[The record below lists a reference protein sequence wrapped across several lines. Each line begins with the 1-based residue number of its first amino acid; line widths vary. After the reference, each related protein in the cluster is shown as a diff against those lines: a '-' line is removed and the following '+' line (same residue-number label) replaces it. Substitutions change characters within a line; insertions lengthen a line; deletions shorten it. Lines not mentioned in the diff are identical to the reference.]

1 MIKSATR
8 DDALM
13 QAALTLARR
22 GLGRVWPNPAVGC
35 VIVRDGQV
43 VGRGWTQPGGRPHAE
58 TEALHQAGAA
68 AQGATAYV
76 TLEPCNHH
84 GRTPPCTDALIAAGV
99 ARVVVA
105 IEDPDPRV
113 EGRGLARL
121 RDAGIAVELGLRASE
136 AAELNA
142 GFFLKITLG
151 RPLVAVKMATS
162 LDGRIAT
169 HTGQSQWI
177 TGHDARAYGHLLR
190 AQHDAILIGSGTALA
205 DDPALTCRLAGLEQ
219 RSPVRVIVDSRL
231 RTPLTS
237 ALVRGARQVPTWVLT
252 REDAARD
259 RIAAYRDAGVVV
271 TPFPAGDDGSLD
283 LSAALKH
290 LATAG
295 ITRLLV
301 EGGGAVIAGLL
312 RADLVDRL
320 YHFRAALAIGGD
332 GIAAIAGYGIDRL
345 TQAARFVRDG
355 VVSLGEDC
363 LETYHIER

>member
-1 MIKSATR
+1 MSNAAR
-8 DDALM
+8 DDAMM
-13 QAALTLARR
+13 QAALALARR

-43 VGRGWTQPGGRPHAE
+43 LGRGWTQPGGRPHAE
-58 TEALHQAGAA
+58 TEALRQAGTAS
-68 AQGATAYV
+68 QGATAYV

-84 GRTPPCTDALIAAGV
+84 GRTPPCTEALIAAGIR
-99 ARVVVA
+99 RVVVA
-105 IEDPDPRV
+105 LEDPDPRV

-121 RDAGIAVELGLRASE
+121 RDAGITVELGLRAAE
-136 AAELNA
+136 AAEVNA

-169 HTGQSQWI
+169 HSGQSQWI
-177 TGHDARAYGHLLR
+177 TGPDARAYGHLLR
-190 AQHDAILIGSGTALA
+190 ARHDAILIGSGTALA
-205 DDPALTCRLAGLEQ
+205 DDPSLTCRLAGLEA

-237 ALVRGARQVPTWVLT
+237 ALVRGACAVPTWLLT

-259 RIAAYRDAGVVV
+259 RIAAYQSAGVVV
-271 TPFPAGDDGSLD
+271 TPLAVGEDGSLD
-283 LSAALKH
+283 LAEALRH
-290 LATAG
+290 LAAAG

-320 YHFRAALAIGGD
+320 YHFRAPMAIGGD
-332 GIAAIAGYGIDRL
+332 GIAAVAGYGIDRL
-345 TQAARFVRDG
+345 AQAARFVRDG
-355 VVSLGEDC
+355 VVPLGEDC
-363 LETYHIER
+363 LETYRIER